1 MPSKKEIATTVLTLG
16 LSWLWKRHI
25 AKAVAKRLPKWV
37 DDAATDMPLPP
48 KVKEAL
54 DAVVQAR
61 VDIALEQ
68 LGATSE
74 RIKAKL
80 AKPTPKLLADMAAK
94 REAAIKAG
102 KAKIPPRGRK

>member
-1 MPSKKEIATTVLTLG
+1 MPMSDWKSKVAWFGLAYLWRKVIA
-16 LSWLWKRHI
+16 RQ
-25 AKAVAKRLPKWV
+25 VAKRLPAWV
-37 DDAATDMPLPP
+37 DDAAADIPLPP

-61 VDIALEQ
+61 VDLALEQ

-80 AKPTPKLLADMAAK
+80 AKPTPKVLADMQAK